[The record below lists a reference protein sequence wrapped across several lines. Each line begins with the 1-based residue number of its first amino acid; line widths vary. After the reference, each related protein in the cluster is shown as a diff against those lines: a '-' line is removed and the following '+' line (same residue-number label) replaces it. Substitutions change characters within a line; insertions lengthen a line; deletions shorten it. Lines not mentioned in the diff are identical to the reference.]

1 MSETP
6 FIPSAP
12 SAHIDDFARRHLP
25 PPEAQPRFGYGF
37 PPELRR
43 YAPRINVADEL
54 LDKKAAAHPGRPAII
69 FEGGVWSYGELLERA
84 NRIAHVL
91 VSRLGV
97 RPGNRVLIRAPNNP
111 AYAACWLAIQKAGAI
126 CVATMPLLRARE
138 LAFIGQKAQ
147 VDFALCDHRLMEEME
162 EARKISG
169 HFTTVCTFTPLLEG
183 ELGRYMETASSD
195 FENVP
200 TAADDVSLIAF
211 TSGTTGEPKGCMHY
225 HRDVM
230 AICDTFSRYVLK
242 PRADDIF
249 SGTPPLAFTYG
260 LGGLLLFPLHAGAAT
275 VLLEKFTPES
285 MQQAIQDF
293 RISVFV
299 TAPTAYRTMLATG
312 GGYDLSSL
320 RECLSAGETL
330 PRATWEAWHE
340 ATGVRIIDGIGAT
353 EMLHIFIA
361 CGQEDI
367 RPGSTG
373 RPVPGYEAK
382 VVDENGDECPPGT
395 VGRLAVRG
403 PTGCRYLDN
412 PQKQHDYVQD
422 GWNYT
427 GDSYLIDEDGYFW
440 YQARTDDMIISAG
453 YNISGPE
460 VEAVLLEHEAVAECA
475 VVSSPDA
482 ARGSI
487 VKAFIVLK
495 SGVSG
500 DETLKK
506 ALQDHVKNTIAPYK
520 YPRAIAFIDA
530 LPKTQTGKIQRFILR
545 QREWDGL

>member
-1 MSETP
+1 MTETP

-12 SAHIDDFARRHLP
+12 SAHVDDFARRHLP
-25 PPEAQPRFGYGF
+25 PPEMQPRFSYDF
-37 PPELRR
+37 PPPLSQ
-43 YAPRINVADEL
+43 YAARINVATEL
-54 LDKKAAAHPGRPAII
+54 LDKKAAKHPDKPAII
-69 FEGGVWSYGELLERA
+69 FEGGSWSYAGLLKRA
-84 NRIAHVL
+84 NRIARVL
-91 VSRLGV
+91 VHRLGV

-111 AYAACWLAIQKAGAI
+111 AYAACWLAIQKVGAI

-138 LAFIGQKAQ
+138 LAFIGEKAQ
-147 VDFALCDHRLMEEME
+147 VDFALCDHRLLEEME
-162 EARKISG
+162 AAREKSG
-169 HFTTVCTFTPLLEG
+169 HFGTICTFTPLLEG
-183 ELGRYMETASSD
+183 ELGRYMEAEDDD
-195 FENVP
+195 FENIA
-200 TAADDVSLIAF
+200 TAADDVCLIAF
-211 TSGTTGEPKGCMHY
+211 TSGTTGDPKGCMHF

-249 SGTPPLAFTYG
+249 AGTPPLAFTYG
-260 LGGLLLFPLHAGAAT
+260 LGGLLIFPLHAGAAT
-275 VLLEKFTPES
+275 VLLEKFTPET

-312 GGYDLSSL
+312 GDYDLSSL
-320 RECLSAGETL
+320 RECMSAGETL
-330 PRATWEAWHE
+330 PRATWEAWYE

-361 CGQEDI
+361 SAREDI

-373 RPVPGYEAK
+373 LPVPGYEAR
-382 VVDENGDECPPGT
+382 VVDEAGNECPPGT

-412 PQKQHDYVQD
+412 PEKQRDYVRD

-427 GDSYLIDEDGYFW
+427 GDSYLMDEDGYFW

-475 VVSSPDA
+475 VIAAPDA

-495 SGVSG
+495 AGVRG
-500 DETLKK
+500 DEALVK

-520 YPRAIAFIDA
+520 YPRAIAFLDA

-545 QREWDGL
+545 QREWEGL